1 MKPFLALLLLF
12 FSYAAFSQT
21 KYEKE
26 IRVKSNEVP
35 QLAVSFIDSLPF
47 DQKIKWYRETG
58 LERINYEAKTRFRDS
73 WFSVEFLND
82 GALKDIE
89 VLLDYNALPEM
100 VLRKVDL
107 YFLNKYQKFN
117 ADRVQKQYSGSRE
130 NLFELVKNYPEEASV
145 IVIQY
150 EIVITAKVAGAFQT
164 EEYLFSADGD
174 FISSSRVVNRITD
187 NIEY

>member
-1 MKPFLALLLLF
+1 MKPFFALLLLLF
-12 FSYAAFSQT
+12 NYAAFSQT

-26 IRVKSNEVP
+26 IRVKNNEVP

-47 DQKIKWYRETG
+47 DQKIKWYKEAG
-58 LERINYEAKTRFRDS
+58 LELINYEAKTRFHSS
-73 WFSVEFLND
+73 WFSLEFFSD
-82 GALKDIE
+82 GVIKDIE

-117 ADRVQKQYSGSRE
+117 TDRVQKQYSGSRE
-130 NLFELVKNYPEEASV
+130 HLFELVKNYPDISSGL
-145 IVIQY
+145 IIQY

-164 EEYLFSADGD
+164 EEYLFSAEGD
-174 FISSSRVVNRITD
+174 FIRSSRVVGRITD